1 MRAQQVV
8 IGSLVFWPWVWA
20 RSSIVPANVK
30 DFYNGLV
37 RNKTCTNKLATGFYS
52 TGRGKNTF
60 SYCGDHLSDYNVV
73 YIQGNNGL
81 LADMDVDCDGA
92 IQRSPE
98 NDRRCDSSPDRSS
111 GTAFREL
118 IQGYR
123 KGIRDLDPYIH
134 SYVVLGNDGSKHG
147 GITFD
152 PTEHGIDPLSLVAV
166 VCNDKLVCVPPSL
179 PMLRVLENCSH
190 IRLLNFHAKQFY
202 GVWGDEYGGR
212 KPMVGE
218 SSLSLATA
226 CFGRGMN
233 GNNGHETNDVLYIA
247 FPGKNAVPGADGA
260 AWSAR
265 TWVDF
270 HESIATL
277 GDRLIQ
283 RIPGA
288 SNWSRPAL
296 QKKRAEN

>member
-8 IGSLVFWPWVWA
+8 VIGSFVFWPWVWA
-20 RSSIVPANVK
+20 RSNIVPANVK

-81 LADMDVDCDGA
+81 LADMGVDCDGV

-111 GTAFREL
+111 RTAFREI

-152 PTEHGIDPLSLVAV
+152 PTEYGIDPLSVVAV
-166 VCNDKLVCVPPSL
+166 VCNDKL
-179 PMLRVLENCSH
+179 
-190 IRLLNFHAKQFY
+190 FY

-212 KPMVGE
+212 KPMVGQ

-226 CFGRGMN
+226 CFDRGMN

-265 TWVDF
+265 TWIDF

-277 GDRLIQ
+277 GDRLVQ

-288 SNWSRPAL
+288 SNWTRPAL
-296 QKKRAEN
+296 QKNRAENLMLK

>member
-1 MRAQQVV
+1 MRAQQVVV

-20 RSSIVPANVK
+20 RSNIVPVNVK

-52 TGRGKNTF
+52 TGRGKNSLRHTAF
-60 SYCGDHLSDYNVV
+60 SYCGDHLGNYNVV

-81 LADMDVDCDGA
+81 LADMDVDCDGV

-98 NDRRCDSSPDRSS
+98 NDRRCDSSPDRSPE
-111 GTAFREL
+111 TAFREL
-118 IQGYR
+118 IRGYR

-152 PTEHGIDPLSLVAV
+152 PTEYGIDPLSLVAV
-166 VCNDKLVCVPPSL
+166 VCNDKL
-179 PMLRVLENCSH
+179 
-190 IRLLNFHAKQFY
+190 IRLLTFHAKQFY

-233 GNNGHETNDVLYIA
+233 GNNGHEINDVLYIA

-270 HESIATL
+270 HESIATW